1 MAKGLVL
8 VLVAFLLSSCSWL
21 QSREISRRS
30 QGILALNIEVPADCY
45 RVLQFNSGRE
55 GYKELMC
62 QRQDGTIFQREYSDT
77 GLNQSRV
84 EFKKQGKPFI
94 QATP

>member
-1 MAKGLVL
+1 MSKLLLVL
-8 VLVAFLLSSCSWL
+8 VVAVLLNGCSWF

-30 QGILALNIEVPADCY
+30 QGMLALNIEVPADCY
-45 RVLQFNSGRE
+45 RVLQFSSGRE
-55 GYKELMC
+55 GYKELLC
-62 QRQDGTIFQREYSDT
+62 QRQDGTISQREYSDT